1 MTITLALHLND
12 QVPWVM
18 SFSTLISIAHLM
30 DKRPYLV
37 HPRVTNVRFGAGG
50 RRGGRRSYL
59 AKPFDVS
66 TEVGLGEDVLEVPGE
81 GLAF

>member
-1 MTITLALHLND
+1 MQLCVVD
-12 QVPWVM
+12 
-18 SFSTLISIAHLM
+18 
-30 DKRPYLV
+30 
-37 HPRVTNVRFGAGG
+37 G
-50 RRGGRRSYL
+50 SYL